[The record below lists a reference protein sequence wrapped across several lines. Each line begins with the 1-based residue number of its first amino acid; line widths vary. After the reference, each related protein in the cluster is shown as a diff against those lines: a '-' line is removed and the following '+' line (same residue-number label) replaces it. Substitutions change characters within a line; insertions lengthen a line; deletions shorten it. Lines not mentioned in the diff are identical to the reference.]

1 MNCSKALSKDRGM
14 FEELAVTVTIL
25 LLFSSLLDMIET
37 RSTSEAHKDLK
48 RIVKRSRKRGRMRV
62 AGDDVIGVKECC

>member
-1 MNCSKALSKDRGM
+1 MNCSKVLSKDRGM
-14 FEELAVTVTIL
+14 FEELAVTVTAL
-25 LLFSSLLDMIET
+25 LLFSSLPDMIET

-48 RIVKRSRKRGRMRV
+48 RNLKRSRERGRMRV